1 MTGFPP
7 IGVTLLFI
15 TVELRAS
22 WRSAGRSRR
31 RPSSRCRPRDRD
43 ERVARR
49 GKTNQRTLQRREEE
63 RVVRDASSNT
73 ASGRPSDDASKPMA
87 GPSTSSGPSGNQEH
101 STASGE
107 TPAFAR
113 EKVENVA
120 PFPEQRRTT
129 RAYSSEIVEEG
140 NDDAESCDGT
150 PPMWSESPPSRAAS
164 PSFARDDPSGLRRD
178 ATGLQSNWISN
189 CCSFLSCFSTA
200 ADDDASSVDEVD
212 DVPGPV
218 TESTETKRKK
228 RKTKENVDCCSE
240 TAAHDHCEKL
250 RYCSRCEKEKM
261 CDVFFDGKKNKF
273 FKTCSRC
280 RDEMTETKRK
290 KRKTKENV
298 EYCSE
303 TAAHDNCEKLR
314 HCSRCVMEKKCDVF
328 FDGKNKFFK
337 TCSRCRDEMTE
348 TKRNKRKT
356 KENVDYCSETAAHD
370 HCEKLRLCSR
380 CVMEKACDVFFDGKK
395 NKFFKTCSLCLETI
409 KKWEAQRTEAAAEA
423 ARTNP
428 GVRGLTFLDSDGIS
442 AVAASALN
450 RLKDKFAAGSK
461 SYFYAFQWSL
471 ASGWGASAGEL
482 HAAEKTESIS
492 HLLRNNGV
500 LQYSNPENGDLR
512 PAKLS
517 DVFGTTTT
525 ILHRVAISPLID
537 DIREIERKL
546 HELTEGDAVGF
557 RGHLKNGGTGTY
569 QKRGT
574 IYGVSILEIPDPEAL
589 NLRVRDDHREKYEDE
604 VKQYGGRARA
614 LSFPDVQVDFQLP
627 PTDGN
632 GDGGT
637 FFVLGGALFEQ
648 RRGLPVDDSRLGE
661 FTLSQQQSQGHPD
674 EDRLRR
680 EAAADRIV
688 EWDGAW
694 PSGHVYFSGVTANSI
709 MEVAFHNALQE
720 MGSVVVDKKGPPSKK
735 EQMKLLV
742 VDFDNMKWDL
752 TRKAKHAL
760 DNHIPIISKQMFISE
775 LMNLTYYTDETEE

>member
-1 MTGFPP
+1 M
-7 IGVTLLFI
+7 
-15 TVELRAS
+15 
-22 WRSAGRSRR
+22 
-31 RPSSRCRPRDRD
+31 
-43 ERVARR
+43 
-49 GKTNQRTLQRREEE
+49 
-63 RVVRDASSNT
+63 VRDASSST

-87 GPSTSSGPSGNQEH
+87 GPSTSSGSSGNQEH

-107 TPAFAR
+107 TTAFAR
-113 EKVENVA
+113 DKVENVA

-140 NDDAESCDGT
+140 TDDAESCDGT

-178 ATGLQSNWISN
+178 ATGLLWNWISN

-218 TESTETKRKK
+218 TESIETFQKKRKK
-228 RKTKENVDCCSE
+228 KENVDYCSE
-240 TAAHDHCEKL
+240 TAAHGNCEKL
-250 RYCSRCEKEKM
+250 RQCSRCLKEKK
-261 CDVFFDGKKNKF
+261 CDVFFDGSF

-280 RDEMTETKRK
+280 RDEMAETKRK
-290 KRKTKENV
+290 KRKEKKNV
-298 EYCSE
+298 DYCSK
-303 TAAHDNCEKLR
+303 TAAHDNCKKLR
-314 HCSRCVMEKKCDVF
+314 HCSRCYMEKMCNVF

-337 TCSRCRDEMTE
+337 TCSSCRDEMTE
-348 TKRNKRKT
+348 TNRKRRKE
-356 KENVDYCSETAAHD
+356 KENV
-370 HCEKLRLCSR
+370 
-380 CVMEKACDVFFDGKK
+380 
-395 NKFFKTCSLCLETI
+395 
-409 KKWEAQRTEAAAEA
+409 AAEA

-461 SYFYAFQWSL
+461 SYIYAFQWSL
-471 ASGWGASAGEL
+471 ASGWDAKAGAL
-482 HAAEKTESIS
+482 HAAEKRESMS
-492 HLLRNNGV
+492 HLRTKKNNGV
-500 LQYSNPENGDLR
+500 LQYFNPENGDLR

-525 ILHRVAISPLID
+525 ILHRVAISPVID

-557 RGHLKNGGTGTY
+557 RGHLKNGGTGAR

-604 VKQYGGRARA
+604 VKQYGGRART

-627 PTDGN
+627 PTVGV

-648 RRGLPVDDSRLGE
+648 CRGLPVDDSRLDE

-694 PSGHVYFSGVTANSI
+694 PSGHVYFSGVTADSI
-709 MEVAFHNALQE
+709 MEDAFHNALQE
-720 MGSVVVDKKGPPSKK
+720 MGWVVVDKKRPSSKK
-735 EQMKLLV
+735 EPMRLLV
-742 VDFDNMKWDL
+742 VDFDNMNWDL
-752 TRKAKHAL
+752 TGKAKHAL
-760 DNHIPIISKQMFISE
+760 NNRIPIISKQMFKSE
-775 LMNLTYYTDETEE
+775 LMNLTDTDETEE

>member
-15 TVELRAS
+15 TVVLRAS

-228 RKTKENVDCCSE
+228 RKTKENVDYCSE

-261 CDVFFDGKKNKF
+261 
-273 FKTCSRC
+273 
-280 RDEMTETKRK
+280 
-290 KRKTKENV
+290 
-298 EYCSE
+298 
-303 TAAHDNCEKLR
+303 
-314 HCSRCVMEKKCDVF
+314 
-328 FDGKNKFFK
+328 
-337 TCSRCRDEMTE
+337 
-348 TKRNKRKT
+348 
-356 KENVDYCSETAAHD
+356 
-370 HCEKLRLCSR
+370 
-380 CVMEKACDVFFDGKK
+380 CDVFFDGKK